1 MAGWITVFK
10 AIPWAD
16 LVVAAP
22 AVVKGAQKLWA
33 TVRKQDAP
41 PVTGQGVAADQR
53 ALEEQLAELRQEL
66 AAASELV
73 AKLAEQNNRLVA
85 AIEVLRVRTRA
96 LFALAVATGIALA
109 VLAIAAL

>member
-22 AVVKGAQKLWA
+22 AVVKGAQKLWT

-53 ALEEQLAELRQEL
+53 ALEGQVAELRQEL

-73 AKLAEQNNRLVA
+73 TKLAEQNNRLVA
-85 AIEVLRVRTRA
+85 AVEVLRVRTRI
-96 LFALAVATGIALA
+96 LFAFTLILGLALIA
-109 VLAIAAL
+109 LAIAAL